1 MDNHINA
8 EYKTRDYAEASVLIL
23 KNQKLIQ
30 IEREGKTCWFIFEN
44 ESVCKEIS
52 DQYFFGEL
60 LLNAREFKEA
70 MDRLK
75 SRIFAKI

>member
-1 MDNHINA
+1 MTDNHIIR
-8 EYKTRDYAEASVLIL
+8 EYKTRDYAESSVLIL
-23 KNQKLIQ
+23 KNQKLLR
-30 IEREGKTCWFIFEN
+30 IEREGKTCWFIFED
-44 ESVCKEIS
+44 EKACKEIS

-75 SRIFAKI
+75 SRIFA